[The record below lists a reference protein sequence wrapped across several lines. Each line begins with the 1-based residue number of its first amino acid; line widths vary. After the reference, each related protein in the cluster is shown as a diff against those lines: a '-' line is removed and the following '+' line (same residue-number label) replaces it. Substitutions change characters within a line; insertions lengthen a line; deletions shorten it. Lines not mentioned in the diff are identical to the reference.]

1 VTDLLGF
8 ICSLLAGIA
17 MSVQGVMNTRLG
29 ERVGLYEANMIVQGI
44 AFLLSVLAVLF
55 LGTGNLAAT
64 SGTNKVYLMGGI
76 LGIVIT
82 ITVMLA
88 IKGLGPTIAVSI
100 ILISQLVAA
109 AMIDAFGWFG
119 AEHIPFSWQKFIGVA
134 LMICGVLLFKWKL

>member
-1 VTDLLGF
+1 MLGF

-119 AEHIPFSWQKFIGVA
+119 AEHISFGWQKFIGVA